1 MTCALVAM
9 TSCGSTAKQATL
21 SDISGEWNVIEIDGS
36 PITLSEGV
44 DAPFLGFD
52 VAKGMVYGNTG
63 CNNLTG
69 SFDMN
74 AAPGNIDLSA
84 MGCTRRMCP
93 DVVVEQKMLTAL
105 GQVKGYKVLK
115 NGNVILCSS
124 ENVACV
130 VLQKK
135 KSTAL
140 ADLAGKWMIVEADKQ
155 AIADNMENPPFV
167 EFNLDE
173 KRLHG
178 NAGCNVFNGEFLVDE
193 AAPTAI
199 AFPQVITTMMAC
211 PDMDVEGRILK
222 ALNEVRTFG
231 VLADGAVGFY
241 NESNDLVLVVK
252 R

>member
-1 MTCALVAM
+1 MMRKV
-9 TSCGSTAKQATL
+9 L
-21 SDISGEWNVIEIDGS
+21 SI
-36 PITLSEGV
+36 
-44 DAPFLGFD
+44 
-52 VAKGMVYGNTG
+52 G
-63 CNNLTG
+63 C
-69 SFDMN
+69 
-74 AAPGNIDLSA
+74 
-84 MGCTRRMCP
+84 
-93 DVVVEQKMLTAL
+93 LTAL
-105 GQVKGYKVLK
+105 FMSM
-115 NGNVILCSS
+115 SS
-124 ENVACV
+124 CGVT
-130 VLQKK
+130 K

-155 AIADNMENPPFV
+155 AIADNMENQPFV